1 LKQLSR
7 RRAAVLQSKLDDFTN
22 KKSKEAKYWLQ
33 AYRKICGKNP
43 NIKGA
48 ELLTSMVKKETKIVG
63 AANKKEEDEWK
74 KQENNDQNMADV
86 VEQAMKEKLHKQNK
100 ILNNDD
106 EVEEVATG
114 LPTSNEVVVGVG
126 SVPQKYQK
134 KLKLNNFYHLFNF
147 F

>member
-1 LKQLSR
+1 MKQLSR